1 MSVALQPD
9 TRPDL
14 LGDFNSLLHE
24 NSQTCAQPKK
34 CRQSDRFVAFAGGR
48 NRTFETSAA
57 RPWPRS
63 AATSIPGSQEA
74 QLAKGV
80 RKGLPYFFC
89 RIALA
94 AGWQSG
100 VTQSYP
106 TGPSREAPTT
116 FQYPSSGHRS
126 HGCAGACARHAH
138 ACA

>member
-57 RPWPRS
+57 RPW
-63 AATSIPGSQEA
+63 G
-74 QLAKGV
+74 GV
-80 RKGLPYFFC
+80 GVFRKTFGLGLPLPRFQA
-89 RIALA
+89 RKKPNLL
-94 AGWQSG
+94 
-100 VTQSYP
+100 
-106 TGPSREAPTT
+106 REYEKASLI
-116 FQYPSSGHRS
+116 FS
-126 HGCAGACARHAH
+126 AV
-138 ACA
+138 